1 MKEKDPNKVK
11 AIFEATIN
19 LFAKVGLSGLKMS
32 EIAKEASIASGTI
45 YIYFDSKEKLLNEL
59 YKDSKQNWEKLISE
73 RLVNKQLPLKTR
85 FKAIWEEGLKFR
97 TFEYNKMVFM
107 EQFNNSPFI
116 SEDTKVFS
124 NKSIQPIYNIL
135 NEGKESLIL
144 KDLDNTILLCLVYGL
159 LKEISFYC
167 QSDNLKLTKELID
180 STFLLCWDALKA

>member
-107 EQFNNSPFI
+107 EQFTNSPFI